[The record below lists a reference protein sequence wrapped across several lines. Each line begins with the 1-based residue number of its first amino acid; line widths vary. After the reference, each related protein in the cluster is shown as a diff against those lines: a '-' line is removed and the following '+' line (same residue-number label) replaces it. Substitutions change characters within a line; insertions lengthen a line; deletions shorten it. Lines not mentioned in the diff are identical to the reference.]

1 MRASDRAHADAAHS
15 LAAVDAGRAVLFKP
29 LAPDAVR
36 ENHGLSHH
44 EVERFA
50 APASLHVNDGVFALT
65 LQIKE
70 PVNLSLHL
78 RASPHGLA
86 LRLQV
91 LREVPE
97 VADIL
102 RVRNRER
109 AGLNRLFRHLFIPLV
124 VTEVVAHPDPL
135 KPRIG

>member
-1 MRASDRAHADAAHS
+1 M
-15 LAAVDAGRAVLFKP
+15 
-29 LAPDAVR
+29 
-36 ENHGLSHH
+36 
-44 EVERFA
+44 
-50 APASLHVNDGVFALT
+50 NDGVFALT

-86 LRLQV
+86 FRLEM

-135 KPRIG
+135 KPRIGREHTHRLVIHHRVKREAGNKAPFVE

>member
-1 MRASDRAHADAAHS
+1 M
-15 LAAVDAGRAVLFKP
+15 LLKP
-29 LAPDAVR
+29 LTPDAVR
-36 ENHGLSHH
+36 ENHGFSHH

-50 APASLHVNDGVFALT
+50 AAASLHVNDGVFAFT
-65 LQIKE
+65 LKIKE

-78 RASPHGLA
+78 GAAPDGFA
-86 LRLQV
+86 FRLQV

-109 AGLNRLFRHLFIPLV
+109 TGLNRLF
-124 VTEVVAHPDPL
+124 
-135 KPRIG
+135 